1 MNISYNGHKL
11 SRVNAENK
19 QKHKSV
25 SNKYYWEILQQC
37 HGNSKYEEEHG
48 SSSDDIV
55 CIICIEMKA
64 FLQVPVFPKLP
75 VLMPQRKKPFQVAKH
90 WSQMN
95 SGKIRVPFL
104 CRYFLQ

>member
-19 QKHKSV
+19 QKYKSV

-37 HGNSKYEEEHG
+37 HGNSKYEEKHG
-48 SSSDDIV
+48 SSSDEIV
-55 CIICIEMKA
+55 CIICVEMKA

-75 VLMPQRKKPFQVAKH
+75 VLMPQRKNYHFRWQ
-90 WSQMN
+90 N
-95 SGKIRVPFL
+95 SDHRWILEK
-104 CRYFLQ
+104 